1 MTAGDNYITLPNFLI
16 PYRDGGVED
25 YTDAPETVGKIVL
38 AVASKLFKRADISE
52 NLSPCERGVYR
63 HWLKVAEDGLEKA
76 TREREKMK
84 KAAAARWGNPAS
96 GEPPQAANPS
106 PSGGRPPAPVRQT
119 GTPQGAP
126 VPARSPQAA
135 NPSPSGGRPP
145 APVRQTG
152 TPQAHPSGGERRGG
166 VKSIGECF
174 DMAAMFGGAGG
185 GIADRITAEP
195 VRAALE
201 ITGEPSGGIA
211 ENTLKKYL
219 RTKGRNAFCDTL
231 FAFHSEIKNGEDVG
245 NRGAALNARL
255 KALPDNPAGR

>member
-84 KAAAARWGNPAS
+84 KAAAARWEKSAS
-96 GEPPQAANPS
+96 GEPPQAANLS
-106 PSGGRPPAPVRQT
+106 PSGGRSPAPVPARSPAPVRQT

-126 VPARSPQAA
+126 VPARSP
-135 NPSPSGGRPP
+135 
-145 APVRQTG
+145 APVPR
-152 TPQAHPSGGERRGG
+152 PNPNPSGGERRGG
-166 VKSIGECF
+166 VKSIGDCM
-174 DMAAMFGGAGG
+174 DLAAMFGGAGG

-201 ITGEPSGGIA
+201 ITGETGDARA

-219 RTKGRNAFCDTL
+219 RTKGRGAFTDTV

-255 KALPDNPAGR
+255 KALPDNPTGR

>member
-1 MTAGDNYITLPNFLI
+1 MSDRQAEKIPPAILVLKEVIRDYRAVNDPAGLGALLFSLEQCLSGEKYTP
-16 PYRDGGVED
+16 PKTGGELN
-25 YTDAPETVGKIVL
+25 TFNRLL
-38 AVASKLFKRADISE
+38 AAAKRGIESYE
-52 NLSPCERGVYR
+52 KMSERGR
-63 HWLKVAEDGLEKA
+63 KG
-76 TREREKMK
+76 
-84 KAAAARWGNPAS
+84 AAATNALK
-96 GEPPQAANPS
+96 
-106 PSGGRPPAPVRQT
+106 QT
-119 GTPQGAP
+119 QTA
-126 VPARSPQAA
+126 QAA

-152 TPQAHPSGGERRGG
+152 TPQAHTSGGERRGG

-255 KALPDNPAGR
+255 KALPDVPAGR

>member
-1 MTAGDNYITLPNFLI
+1 MTAGDNYITLPNFLV

-25 YTDAPETVGKIVL
+25 YADAPETVGKIVL

-52 NLSPCERGVYR
+52 SLSPCERGVYR
-63 HWLKVAEDGLEKA
+63 HWLKIAEDGLEKA

-96 GEPPQAANPS
+96 GEP
-106 PSGGRPPAPVRQT
+106 
-119 GTPQGAP
+119 
-126 VPARSPQAA
+126 PQAA

-219 RTKGRNAFCDTL
+219 RTKGHNAFCDTL

>member
-84 KAAAARWGNPAS
+84 KAAAARWEKSAS
-96 GEPPQAANPS
+96 GEPPQAANLS
-106 PSGGRPPAPVRQT
+106 PSGGRSPAPVPR
-119 GTPQGAP
+119 P
-126 VPARSPQAA
+126 
-135 NPSPSGGRPP
+135 NPN
-145 APVRQTG
+145 
-152 TPQAHPSGGERRGG
+152 PSGGERRGG
-166 VKSIGECF
+166 VKSIGECL
-174 DMAAMFGGAGG
+174 DIAAMFGGAGG
-185 GIADRITAEP
+185 GITDRITAEP

-201 ITGEPSGGIA
+201 ITGETGDARA

-219 RTKGRNAFCDTL
+219 RTKGHGAFIDTV
-231 FAFHSEIKNGEDVG
+231 FAFYSEIKNGEDVG

-255 KALPDNPAGR
+255 KALPDARGRGA